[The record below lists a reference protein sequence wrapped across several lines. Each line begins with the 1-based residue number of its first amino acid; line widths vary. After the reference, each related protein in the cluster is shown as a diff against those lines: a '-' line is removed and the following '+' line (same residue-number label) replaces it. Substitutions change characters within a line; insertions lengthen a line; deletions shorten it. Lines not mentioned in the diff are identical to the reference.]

1 MLVKPKV
8 QSILKGRK
16 YFLMEK
22 EIEEGGMN
30 SVPSPNSP
38 SPPSRDRLDAEEGE
52 VRVRAA

>member
-1 MLVKPKV
+1 
-8 QSILKGRK
+8 
-16 YFLMEK
+16 MEK

-30 SVPSPNSP
+30 SVPNSP